1 MHLGKQ
7 QKMIQVLEHLVE
19 ETRMEFQ
26 APGFDMAH
34 SQLLRLG
41 NDLADGNILSTSP
54 GKQNMLLYSLLL
66 LYCARHCAR
75 HNR

>member
-1 MHLGKQ
+1 
-7 QKMIQVLEHLVE
+7 
-19 ETRMEFQ
+19 MEFQ